1 MIWKRPFLSRST
13 MPCRAEMKVSDPLF
27 RGIGSW
33 PGMPLDTMVTV
44 AIDSGH
50 IVMSF
55 AAMAFHL
62 VHLDGV
68 DDLGEADHGA
78 TGGLLRASGFH

>member
-1 MIWKRPFLSRST
+1 
-13 MPCRAEMKVSDPLF
+13 MKVSDPLF
-27 RGIGSW
+27 RGIAFRYIGLW
-33 PGMPLDTMVTV
+33 PGMPLDTTVMV

-68 DDLGEADHGA
+68 DDLGETNHGT